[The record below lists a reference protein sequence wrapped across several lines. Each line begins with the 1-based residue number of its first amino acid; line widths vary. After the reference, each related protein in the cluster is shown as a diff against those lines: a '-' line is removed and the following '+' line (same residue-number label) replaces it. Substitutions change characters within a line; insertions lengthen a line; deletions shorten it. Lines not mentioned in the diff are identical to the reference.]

1 MKQHC
6 KEAIVVYEGDCMETK
21 DKVTKYAGIYND
33 LAELLGEEA
42 VQIVYRNM
50 AGQQIT
56 FPKRLYTKEYVV
68 QETKNITSSVELKKE
83 ALKYGY
89 TERRLKQLIK
99 EENSC

>member
-1 MKQHC
+1 
-6 KEAIVVYEGDCMETK
+6 MER
-21 DKVTKYAGIYND
+21 DSGVIKYAGIYND
-33 LAELLGEEA
+33 LLELLGEDA
-42 VQIVYRNM
+42 VQIIYKNM

-68 QETKNITSSVELKKE
+68 QETIGITNSLELKKE

-99 EENSC
+99 EGK

>member
-1 MKQHC
+1 
-6 KEAIVVYEGDCMETK
+6 
-21 DKVTKYAGIYND
+21 
-33 LAELLGEEA
+33 
-42 VQIVYRNM
+42 M

-68 QETKNITSSVELKKE
+68 QETKDITSSAELKKE

-99 EENSC
+99 EEGEHDGENDTEKNR

>member
-1 MKQHC
+1 MKA
-6 KEAIVVYEGDCMETK
+6 E
-21 DKVTKYAGIYND
+21 DKVIKYAGISND
-33 LAELLGEEA
+33 LVELLGEEA
-42 VQIVYRNM
+42 VQIVFKNM

-68 QETKNITSSVELKKE
+68 QETKDITSSAELKKE

-99 EENSC
+99 EEGEHDGENDTEKNR

>member
-1 MKQHC
+1 MKA
-6 KEAIVVYEGDCMETK
+6 E
-21 DKVTKYAGIYND
+21 DKVIKYAGIYND
-33 LAELLGEEA
+33 LVELLGEEA
-42 VQIVYRNM
+42 VQIVFKNM

-68 QETKNITSSVELKKE
+68 QETKDSTSSAELKKE

-99 EENSC
+99 EEGEHDGENDTEKNR

>member
-1 MKQHC
+1 MKA
-6 KEAIVVYEGDCMETK
+6 E
-21 DKVTKYAGIYND
+21 DKVIKYAGIYND
-33 LAELLGEEA
+33 LVELLGEEA
-42 VQIVYRNM
+42 VQIVFKNM

-68 QETKNITSSVELKKE
+68 QETKDITSSAELKKE

-99 EENSC
+99 EEGEHDGENDTEKNR

>member
-1 MKQHC
+1 MKA
-6 KEAIVVYEGDCMETK
+6 E
-21 DKVTKYAGIYND
+21 DKVLKHAGIYND
-33 LAELLGEEA
+33 LLELLGEEA
-42 VQIVYRNM
+42 VQIVFKNM

-68 QETKNITSSVELKKE
+68 QETKDITSSAELKKE

-99 EENSC
+99 EEGEHDGENDTEKNR

>member
-1 MKQHC
+1 MDA
-6 KEAIVVYEGDCMETK
+6 E
-21 DKVTKYAGIYND
+21 DKVTKYAGVYND
-33 LAELLGEEA
+33 LMELLGEEA
-42 VQIVYRNM
+42 VQIVFQNM

-68 QETKNITSSVELKKE
+68 QETKCITDSAELKKE

-99 EENSC
+99 EKMNIPKRL

>member
-1 MKQHC
+1 MKA
-6 KEAIVVYEGDCMETK
+6 E
-21 DKVTKYAGIYND
+21 DKVLKYAGIYND
-33 LAELLGEEA
+33 LVELLGEEA
-42 VQIVYRNM
+42 VQIVFKNM

-68 QETKNITSSVELKKE
+68 QETKDITSSAELKKE

-99 EENSC
+99 EEGEHDGENDTEKNR